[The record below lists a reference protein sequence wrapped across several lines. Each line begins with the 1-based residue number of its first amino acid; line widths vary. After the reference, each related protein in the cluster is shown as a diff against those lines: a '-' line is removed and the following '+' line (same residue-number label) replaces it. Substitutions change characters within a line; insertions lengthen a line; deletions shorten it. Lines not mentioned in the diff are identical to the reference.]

1 MEEFEMGYV
10 NDTQMSAF
18 TQPEDMIGTT
28 GVFAMAVASNVWSLN
43 KTAAD
48 NTSVIKI
55 PLRLPANA
63 AALKG
68 ALLKSVDIWF
78 SNATA
83 DNEVV
88 SAALYKTTL
97 GAQAAAVT
105 AAVVATTY
113 DTGHDAAAERI
124 TQAAHKMTL
133 TLTTPVWVDE
143 DTPYHVE
150 LTVDAA
156 GTSVVKLF
164 GARANYTLRV

>member
-10 NDTQMSAF
+10 NDTQMSVF
-18 TQPEDMIGTT
+18 TQPEDCVGTVGT
-28 GVFAMAVASNVWSLN
+28 WAMAVSSNVWSYN

-48 NTSVIKI
+48 NTSVVKI

-63 AALKG
+63 TARKG

-78 SNATA
+78 SNGTA

-88 SAALYKTTL
+88 SAALYKMTL
-97 GAQAAAVT
+97 GAQATAAAAAAVT
-105 AAVVATTY
+105 TTY

-133 TLTTPVWVDE
+133 TVTTPEWVDE
-143 DTPYHVE
+143 DAVYYVE

-156 GTSVVKLF
+156 GTSVLKLF

>member
-18 TQPEDMIGTT
+18 TQPEDCIGTVGT
-28 GVFAMAVASNVWSLN
+28 WAMAVASNVWSLN

-48 NTSVIKI
+48 NTSVVKI

-63 AALKG
+63 TALKG

-78 SNATA
+78 SNATG

-133 TLTTPVWVDE
+133 TLTTPVWVDD

-150 LTVDAA
+150 LTIDAA
-156 GTSVVKLF
+156 ANSVDKIF

>member
-1 MEEFEMGYV
+1 MGYV

-18 TQPEDMIGTT
+18 TQPEDCVGTVGT
-28 GVFAMAVASNVWSLN
+28 WAMAAASNVWSLN
-43 KTAAD
+43 KNAAND
-48 NTSVIKI
+48 TSIVKI

-78 SNATA
+78 SNGTA
-83 DNEVV
+83 DNDAV

-97 GAQAAAVT
+97 GAQAAAIT
-105 AAVVATTY
+105 AASVATTY
-113 DTGHDAAAERI
+113 DTGHDTAAERI

-133 TLTTPVWVDE
+133 NVTTPVWVDE
-143 DTPYHVE
+143 DTPFHVE
-150 LTVDAA
+150 LTVDAGA
-156 GTSVVKLF
+156 SSVVKLM